1 MAGGIFD
8 NKLFDRNIFDVWDE
22 VVASVSVS
30 QADNTVSA
38 NGVITVVPGI
48 FDSDTFDSG
57 IFDTPSQD
65 VFGVVNLTQADN
77 TSAATGQVAVVA
89 ASSVAQAGDALS
101 ASAGLHVTA
110 SLTAAQAG
118 DVISV
123 TGSVTEP
130 DVVITASLVQASQTA
145 QAAGAVLI
153 SGEAAYTQNSDV
165 LFADAEIIVGGQA
178 TATQAGDSAASS
190 GDAYF
195 LTIGTVSLQQGANG
209 VFSAG
214 EVPAAAS
221 ALLSQVSNGIVS
233 SGLITGWGRPDPIGD
248 ENWQEFVP
256 GTPSWVP
263 VSGASGSW
271 TPINAGAP

>member
-1 MAGGIFD
+1 MAGGVFD

-22 VVASVSVS
+22 VVASASVS
-30 QADNTVSA
+30 QAGNTVSA

-48 FDSDTFDSG
+48 FDTDTFDSG

-65 VFGVVNLTQADN
+65 VFGVVNVAQADN
-77 TSAATGQVAVVA
+77 ASAATGQVDVVA
-89 ASSVAQAGDALS
+89 SSSVAQAGDTPS
-101 ASAGLHVTA
+101 ASAAVEVSAALTVT
-110 SLTAAQAG
+110 QAG

-130 DVVITASLVQASQTA
+130 DVVINASLLQASQTV
-145 QAAGAVLI
+145 QAVGTVLVAGTATGAL
-153 SGEAAYTQNSDV
+153 STNV
-165 LFADAEIIVGGQA
+165 LFADGEITVGGQA
-178 TATQAGDSAASS
+178 TATQAGDTAASS

-195 LTIGTVSLQQGANG
+195 LTIGTLAVQQGANG

-221 ALLSQVSNGIVS
+221 TLLAQVSNGVVS
-233 SGLITGWGRPDPIGD
+233 GGLITGWGRPDPIGD
-248 ENWQEFVP
+248 ENWQEFLP

-263 VSGASGSW
+263 VSSSNGSW
-271 TPINAGAP
+271 SPINAGAP

>member
-8 NKLFDRNIFDVWDE
+8 NKLFDRNIFDVRDE
-22 VVASVSVS
+22 VVASASIS
-30 QADNTVSA
+30 QAGNTVSA

-48 FDSDTFDSG
+48 FDTDTFDSG

-65 VFGVVNLTQADN
+65 VFGVVNVAQADN
-77 TSAATGQVAVVA
+77 ASVATGQVAVA
-89 ASSVAQAGDALS
+89 AVSSATQAGDATT
-101 ASAGLHVTA
+101 AAAGLHVTA
-110 SLTAAQAG
+110 FLTATQAG

-123 TGSVTEP
+123 AGFVTEP
-130 DVVITASLVQASQTA
+130 DVVITASLVQDSQTA

-153 SGEAAYTQNSDV
+153 SGEAANTQNSDV
-165 LFADAEIIVGGQA
+165 LFADAEIIVNGSA
-178 TATQAGDSAASS
+178 IATQAGDAAASS

-195 LTIGTVSLQQGANG
+195 LTVGTVSLQQGANG

-221 ALLSQVSNGIVS
+221 ALLAQVSNGVVS